1 MKIRTAN
8 YDDLEE
14 IKALCARNGL
24 NIKKINQKI
33 WRELPAIKEFKNI
46 PIGWVLES
54 DNKKIVGVLLN
65 FFMNYKLNEKNY
77 KAAIGSSWAVDG
89 EYRKGGFA
97 LFDRWINQKKIDL
110 IIDGTATERLA
121 KILTAFK
128 FKNVPTKDYDK
139 VMYWILDYP
148 QFIKTVLKKKIKIF
162 IGPLNFVAG
171 LVLKFYDLIIGRNKI
186 FDSKKNVI
194 EVKYF
199 NHKFDDFWNKLP
211 KKNKFIAERTS
222 AMLKWHFESA
232 MNKQKISVLALYY
245 ENNLNGYII
254 IMRADNND
262 IGLKRMQIIDIQ
274 TLSNNEETATAL
286 ITNAIIYAQKQG
298 VYVLELIGFGQDIR
312 RQAAKMNP
320 YVRKLSYSPFFYKLI
335 NKELKNTFSEKVEW
349 NASLYE
355 GDGSL
360 DLIA

>member
-1 MKIRTAN
+1 
-8 YDDLEE
+8 
-14 IKALCARNGL
+14 
-24 NIKKINQKI
+24 
-33 WRELPAIKEFKNI
+33 
-46 PIGWVLES
+46 
-54 DNKKIVGVLLN
+54 
-65 FFMNYKLNEKNY
+65 
-77 KAAIGSSWAVDG
+77 
-89 EYRKGGFA
+89 
-97 LFDRWINQKKIDL
+97 
-110 IIDGTATERLA
+110 
-121 KILTAFK
+121 
-128 FKNVPTKDYDK
+128 
-139 VMYWILDYP
+139 MYWILDYP
-148 QFIKTVLKKKIKIF
+148 QFIKTALKKKIKIF

-320 YVRKLSYSPFFYKLI
+320 YVRKLSHSPFFYKLI
-335 NKELKNTFSEKVEW
+335 NKELKYTFSEKVEW
-349 NASLYE
+349 DASLYE

>member
-1 MKIRTAN
+1 MKIRAAN
-8 YDDLEE
+8 YNDLEE
-14 IKALCARNGL
+14 IKDLCTRNGL
-24 NIKKINQKI
+24 KINKINQEI
-33 WRELPAIKEFKNI
+33 WKDFPKIKEFEDT
-46 PIGWVLES
+46 PIGWVLET
-54 DNKKIVGVLLN
+54 DEEKIVGVLLN
-65 FFMNYKLNEKNY
+65 FFMNYTLNEKIY

-148 QFIKTVLKKKIKIF
+148 QFIKSALKKKIKIF

-171 LVLKFYDLIIGRNKI
+171 WILKFYDLIIGRNKI

-199 NHKFDDFWNKLP
+199 NHEFDDFWNKLA

-232 MNKQKISVLALYY
+232 MNEQKISVLALYY

-254 IMRADNND
+254 IMRADNNN
-262 IGLKRMQIIDIQ
+262 IGLKRMKIIDIQ

-286 ITNAIIYAQKQG
+286 IANAIIYAQKQG

-320 YVRKLSYSPFFYKLI
+320 YVRKLSHSPFFYKLI
-335 NKELKNTFSEKVEW
+335 SKDLKHAFSDKIEW
-349 NASLYE
+349 DASLYD

-360 DLIA
+360 DAID